1 MNPKISVI
9 IPCFNVEKHLKNIF
23 EDLSMQT
30 FTDAE
35 FIFINDGGSETID
48 NITADFA
55 RMDSRVVSVRQRNEG
70 VSSARNHGIELA
82 KGEWIVFVD
91 PDDRLENYYLES
103 LILSVENTSI
113 NIGIGGFKQIF
124 VRKGSMVDYTI
135 KQHCGPMSLSEA
147 LAVAPPLQ
155 VPWNKIYRL
164 SFLKDNHLVFPLG
177 VTYLEDEHFNLRLYQ
192 KVNFVSVVPDC
203 GYRYMMY
210 DENSALS
217 KYHVNLKKNMNYNK
231 KIEYG

>member
-70 VSSARNHGIELA
+70 VSSARNQ
-82 KGEWIVFVD
+82 
-91 PDDRLENYYLES
+91 
-103 LILSVENTSI
+103 T
-113 NIGIGGFKQIF
+113 
-124 VRKGSMVDYTI
+124 
-135 KQHCGPMSLSEA
+135 
-147 LAVAPPLQ
+147 
-155 VPWNKIYRL
+155 
-164 SFLKDNHLVFPLG
+164 
-177 VTYLEDEHFNLRLYQ
+177 
-192 KVNFVSVVPDC
+192 
-203 GYRYMMY
+203 
-210 DENSALS
+210 
-217 KYHVNLKKNMNYNK
+217 
-231 KIEYG
+231 